1 MKNRQVI
8 SAVAENEFLSYLMRS
23 SNIYIGFL
31 RLRKLRKL
39 ICEKGEAHRLIMSEN
54 CGFKEI

>member
-1 MKNRQVI
+1 MKYRQVI
-8 SAVAENEFLSYLMRS
+8 SAVAENEFLNYLLRS
-23 SNIYIGFL
+23 SNIYIGL